1 MQTHLLIVALIGTAL
16 GAGQTRLL
24 AQQPSTA
31 SRVRY
36 EARWD
41 VQKSN
46 VTDQLNSVYFVDIKT
61 GWAVGRN
68 NTILKTTDGGQTWNR
83 ILEREDGG
91 NEFYSVYFTDEREG
105 WAQTGD
111 ILLHTSDGGETW
123 RPASPL
129 PDRKH
134 LGEGAAVGA
143 VRFQM
148 GQMGTSDHVYVS
160 EDGGTTWTA
169 GSKLP
174 RNDFEHIFVAD
185 PQHMWVVGDYGRYA
199 FTVDGGATWQEPK
212 MPANAKLRQVYFVSP
227 VLGWI
232 LPSDHNGGPLAT
244 KDGGNTWAS
253 QYAGAER
260 NRPLRDVHFV
270 NAREGFLLVGS
281 NRDDVVYRTA
291 DGGVRWQTIGRLPAG
306 RAAMSFPAVDNG
318 WVVGPDGYIVHYH
331 LVPVPVDAK

>member
-1 MQTHLLIVALIGTAL
+1 MRFDVLIFALVGTGL
-16 GAGQTRLL
+16 TAGQTPRP

-31 SRVRY
+31 SKVRY

-41 VQKSN
+41 IQKSN
-46 VTDQLNSVYFVDIKT
+46 VTDQLRSVYFVDIKT
-61 GWAVGRN
+61 GWAVGKS
-68 NTILKTTDGGQTWNR
+68 NTILKTTDGGQTWSR
-83 ILEREDGG
+83 VLEREDGG
-91 NEFYSVYFTDEREG
+91 NEFYYVYFTDERDG
-105 WAQTGD
+105 WAQTGN

-129 PDRKH
+129 PDLKD

-148 GQMGTSDHVYVS
+148 GKMGTSASVYKS
-160 EDGGTTWTA
+160 EDGGTTWTT
-169 GSKLP
+169 GSRLP
-174 RNDFEHIFVAD
+174 RNDFEQIFVAD

-199 FTVDGGATWQEPK
+199 FTADGGATWQQPK
-212 MPANAKLRQVYFVSP
+212 MPVNAALRKVYFVSP
-227 VLGWI
+227 GLGWI

-253 QYAGAER
+253 QYAGAGQ
-260 NRPLRDVHFV
+260 NRPLRDIHFV
-270 NAREGFLLVGS
+270 NDRDGFLLVGS

-291 DGGVRWQTIGRLPAG
+291 DGGVRWQTIGRLPEG

-318 WVVGPDGYIVHYH
+318 WVVGPGGYIVHYH